1 MDKATTD
8 KTAKDQTPM
17 DQTAMDHPYVR
28 ALIQE
33 AAMALGLAA

>member
-1 MDKATTD
+1 
-8 KTAKDQTPM
+8 M
-17 DQTAMDHPYVR
+17 DQTAMDQTAMDQTTMDHPYVR

>member
-1 MDKATTD
+1 
-8 KTAKDQTPM
+8 M
-17 DQTAMDHPYVR
+17 DQTAMDQTATEQTVMDQTPMDHPYVR